1 MAGGYTNLDK
11 VKLTPGGYR
20 RVQHTAPSTPP
31 PQMFIPSDS
40 EEDDPPPSYQVCIF
54 YHFYIRVNVKVPF

>member
-20 RVQHTAPSTPP
+20 RVQQDQTQSRTPSTPP
-31 PQMFIPSDS
+31 EMFLPTDS
-40 EEDDPPPSYQVCIF
+40 EEEDAPPSYQVGLE
-54 YHFYIRVNVKVPF
+54 RVW